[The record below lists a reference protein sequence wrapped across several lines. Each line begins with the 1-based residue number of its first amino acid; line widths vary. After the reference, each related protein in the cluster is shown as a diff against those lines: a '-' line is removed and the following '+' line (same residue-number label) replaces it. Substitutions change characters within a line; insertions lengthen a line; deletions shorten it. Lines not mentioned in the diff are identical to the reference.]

1 MWRVCIKSLII
12 IWIYIKFQNQCVVC
26 ILKYSYSYC
35 KTLIIFFQKVK
46 ELKKEIQM
54 LKKLSHNNIVA
65 FYFYEGTAQT
75 LSIFM
80 EYVCGVSSILELW

>member
-1 MWRVCIKSLII
+1 MLK
-12 IWIYIKFQNQCVVC
+12 
-26 ILKYSYSYC
+26 ILK
-35 KTLIIFFQKVK
+35 
-46 ELKKEIQM
+46 
-54 LKKLSHNNIVA
+54 HNNIVA